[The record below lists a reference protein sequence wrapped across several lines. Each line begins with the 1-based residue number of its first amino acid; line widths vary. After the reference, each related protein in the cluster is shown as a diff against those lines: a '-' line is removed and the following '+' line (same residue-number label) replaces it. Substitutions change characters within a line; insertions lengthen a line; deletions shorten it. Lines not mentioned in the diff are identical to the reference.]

1 MYRLILFIVIHLTLR
16 TSGYS
21 ENNQVT
27 ETFLGEKVIILN
39 PDLPPTIEY
48 ICLKNDR
55 PDIDYNYFWEKNL
68 QVEQITDLGWEKNHT
83 YLGNSFYLSTIS
95 SSSISD
101 WLLGKYLENIDTELP
116 LESFLFEESNK
127 IEAFLNKQR
136 EIQLKELFELNIDLA
151 DRDLTNPPS
160 TTNIDPKLKA
170 HNPKNPSSDQGFGKF
185 AFYLIIGGGICLIYS
200 VLAPSGTS
208 QKGDSK
214 TEKIKLARRKR
225 WLAKIFEKGWIDRPT
240 YHFLLQKI
248 ENLPEW
254 LGGIKPTNQSTDGI
268 LTDDETSVDFRRRK
282 RGESVVRTKDTSED
296 KISR

>member
-48 ICLKNDR
+48 ICLKNNR
-55 PDIDYNYFWEKNL
+55 SDIDFNYFLEKNL

-83 YLGNSFYLSTIS
+83 YVGNSLYLSTIS

-116 LESFLFEESNK
+116 LESFLFEESFK
-127 IEAFLNKQR
+127 IEAFLKR
-136 EIQLKELFELNIDLA
+136 KRVHELKELYAINENLA
-151 DRDLTNPPS
+151 DRNLTAYFAPKTGAPDL
-160 TTNIDPKLKA
+160 KK
-170 HNPKNPSSDQGFGKF
+170 KNPFTQIPEDGLTKSL
-185 AFYLIIGGGICLIYS
+185 FYIILGGGICIIYS

-214 TEKIKLARRKR
+214 TEKIKIARRKR
-225 WLAKIFEKGWIDRPT
+225 WLTKIFEKGWIDRPT
-240 YHFLLQKI
+240 YQFLLQKI

-254 LGGIKPTNQSTDGI
+254 LGGIKPTNQSTDGVLI
-268 LTDDETSVDFRRRK
+268 DDETSVDFRRRK

>member
-21 ENNQVT
+21 ENNQLT
-27 ETFLGEKVIILN
+27 ETILDEKVIILN

-83 YLGNSFYLSTIS
+83 YVGNSLYLSTIS

-136 EIQLKELFELNIDLA
+136 VIQLKELFELNIDLA
-151 DRDLTNPPS
+151 DRDQTYPPS

-170 HNPKNPSSDQGFGKF
+170 RSPKNPSSDQGFGKF

-214 TEKIKLARRKR
+214 SEKIKLARRKR
-225 WLAKIFEKGWIDRPT
+225 WLTKIFEKGWIDRPT

-254 LGGIKPTNQSTDGI
+254 LGGIKPTNQSTDGV

>member
-1 MYRLILFIVIHLTLR
+1 MYRFILFIVIHLTLR

-83 YLGNSFYLSTIS
+83 YVGNSLYLSTIS

-127 IEAFLNKQR
+127 IEAFLNEQR

>member
-1 MYRLILFIVIHLTLR
+1 MYRFILFIVIHLTLR

-83 YLGNSFYLSTIS
+83 YVGNSLYLSTIS

-127 IEAFLNKQR
+127 IEAFLNEQR

-282 RGESVVRTKDTSED
+282 SGESVVRTKDTSED